1 MIKRIFNIINKIKI
15 SLVYF
20 FYNLRNFF
28 LKLFIKNK
36 NTNFNQ
42 KGFSLIKIEN
52 HKNLNLEKIFNKSFY
67 TSISNKK
74 NFFFLN
80 SYFSSKI
87 LDNLNTKLIYID
99 CKKVQKI
106 FFTNLIEDVYKPIKD
121 TLNSNWRCV
130 QIRAWIT
137 KKNSTD
143 NIGPL
148 KFHTDGMPNSVY
160 KIMIFPK
167 PLNTENG
174 SIEIENEGILRSL
187 EPTAL
192 LFKNSSIMHKAI
204 AGKEYDRPV
213 IELTIVRNLFANKNF
228 KISDLN
234 STIPLIII
242 SI

>member
-1 MIKRIFNIINKIKI
+1 MIKKIFNIFNKIKI

-20 FYNLRNFF
+20 FYDLRNFL
-28 LKLFIKNK
+28 LKPLTKNL
-36 NTNFNQ
+36 NTNFDQ

-52 HKNLNLEKIFNKSFY
+52 HKNLNLEKIFNKNLY

-74 NFFFLN
+74 NFFFIN

-87 LDNLNTKLIYID
+87 LDSLNTKLIYID
-99 CKKVQKI
+99 CKKVQN
-106 FFTNLIEDVYKPIKD
+106 FFFINLIDDIYKPIKD

-143 NIGPL
+143 NMRPL

-167 PLNTENG
+167 PLNEENG

-204 AGKEYDRPV
+204 PGKEYDRPV

-234 STIPLIII
+234 STIPLVIIAI
-242 SI
+242 